1 METRLKFGC
10 SFSISLTF
18 VLETF
23 CDFCANCAVKNSV
36 TSRPCFVPPSEQIN
50 RPIRTPALL
59 LHGFFGTNIV
69 TSFQLA
75 CQLNW
80 QSTAP
85 VLQRSWI
92 QIPYRPEFFSG
103 LIFITAQVVMILRR
117 SLSYSR
123 LHPQFTYMIFMYS
136 QVFKIF
142 YKAKYVFHC
151 WMKIVFTK

>member
-18 VLETF
+18 VLETLW
-23 CDFCANCAVKNSV
+23 DFCANCAVKNSV

-75 CQLNW
+75 C
-80 QSTAP
+80 
-85 VLQRSWI
+85 
-92 QIPYRPEFFSG
+92 
-103 LIFITAQVVMILRR
+103 
-117 SLSYSR
+117 
-123 LHPQFTYMIFMYS
+123 
-136 QVFKIF
+136 
-142 YKAKYVFHC
+142 
-151 WMKIVFTK
+151 